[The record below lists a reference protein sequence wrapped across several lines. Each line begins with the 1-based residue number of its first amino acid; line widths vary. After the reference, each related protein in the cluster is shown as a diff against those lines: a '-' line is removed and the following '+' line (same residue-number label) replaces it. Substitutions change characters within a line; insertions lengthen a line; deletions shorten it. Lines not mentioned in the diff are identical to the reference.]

1 MCPLGRA
8 GSTPASGTDFLLCMP
23 AFFLI
28 FHVKRI
34 GAQNKVLPYFVSFL
48 LLLTLLEKSTYCPH
62 DIAFDIT
69 DHTPTSMDSK
79 KGVLNEEEA
88 EKLERIAFIL
98 KTVAHPLRLGIIHLL
113 EQHPKLSV
121 SEICDMMGSEQ
132 SLTSHHLQNMRLK
145 GILSVK
151 RNGRSMMYSLKERD
165 VSLII
170 ECLENCQCNM

>member
-1 MCPLGRA
+1 MKVAAQRKKH
-8 GSTPASGTDFLLCMP
+8 S
-23 AFFLI
+23 I
-28 FHVKRI
+28 FNYTNGHM
-34 GAQNKVLPYFVSFL
+34 
-48 LLLTLLEKSTYCPH
+48 E
-62 DIAFDIT
+62 
-69 DHTPTSMDSK
+69 SK
-79 KGVLNEEEA
+79 KGILKEEEA

-121 SEICDMMGSEQ
+121 SEICDMLGSEQ